1 MKPIRLSHISLFLFL
16 PLMLAA
22 FAVSCEV
29 QDFGEILDSAD
40 REVRWYSVVQHA
52 GVSLPLEIPADGT
65 FTEPRNASMITIVA
79 VLPEPVDP
87 ASIGPANIDFIGR
100 DNADAVCDPP
110 FSVSM
115 NAEHTQVRV
124 TVYGLTDIARYR
136 IRLKNN
142 SGAELGQRV
151 FARFMGDVVSGDN
164 RVDITDY
171 NKVLAFIYDPDD
183 FNPNN
188 TMGIRA
194 DIDCDL
200 LYLTGDLTTLQ
211 SGSPAGYP
219 RDLMATVPDFP

>member
-1 MKPIRLSHISLFLFL
+1 MKPIRLSHIRQSLIL

-87 ASIGPANIDFIGR
+87 ASISTANIDFIGR

-115 NAEHTQVRV
+115 NAAHTQVRV
-124 TVYGLTDIARYR
+124 TVFGLTDIARYR

-142 SGAELGQRV
+142 SGVELSQRV
-151 FARFMGDVVSGDN
+151 FARLMGDVLSGDN
-164 RVDITDY
+164 RVDATD
-171 NKVLAFIYDPDD
+171 NAQVLAFITDPEDL
-183 FNPNN
+183 NAENALH
-188 TMGIRA
+188 IRA

-200 LYLTGDLTTLQ
+200 LHHTGDLTTLQ

-219 RDLMATVPDFP
+219 RTLSATVPDFL